1 MSHHYSGPDWAFPR
15 GDARLDLADLYAFP
29 KPHDAS
35 KSIFVM
41 NVHPSYGE
49 NPRGPT
55 SNTPFAPEA
64 LYELK
69 IDSDGDSVADI
80 AYRVRFSRSQ
90 SASQV
95 ATLCRAEGRDARAA
109 GHGGQKIVEH
119 ASISMGQE
127 ARITEGGDHRFFA
140 GWRSDPFFFDR
151 RAPLT
156 TSSLLVTISSPA
168 KMCAAWCWRSRT
180 RLCRPK
186 PLGCGT
192 VRFFHP
198 TDQAKVGC
206 KWSAERGRFNSSW
219 FLDCP
224 LRRVMPTLPASL
236 RTTPSSFLPSRTRW
250 STLAAIHRNKRRA
263 SQRRCC
269 QRCLSTIHRVRRVF
283 PSTEGRSLTTPL
295 IRSSRFS
302 QMER

>member
-29 KPHDAS
+29 KPDDNG

-69 IDSDGDSVADI
+69 TDSDGDSVADI
-80 AYRVRFSRSQ
+80 AYRVRFSPSQ
-90 SASQV
+90 SGSQA
-95 ATLCRAEGRDARAA
+95 ATLCRAECGDAGAA
-109 GHGGQKIVEH
+109 G
-119 ASISMGQE
+119 
-127 ARITEGGDHRFFA
+127 
-140 GWRSDPFFFDR
+140 
-151 RAPLT
+151 
-156 TSSLLVTISSPA
+156 
-168 KMCAAWCWRSRT
+168 
-180 RLCRPK
+180 
-186 PLGCGT
+186 
-192 VRFFHP
+192 
-198 TDQAKVGC
+198 DQAKVGC

-219 FLDCP
+219 FSDCP
-224 LRRVMPTLPASL
+224 LRRIMPTLLANL

-250 STLAAIHRNKRRA
+250 STLAVMHPKKRRA

-269 QRCLSTIHRVRRVF
+269 QRCFSTIHRVRPLF
-283 PSTEGRSLTTPL
+283 PLTEGRSPTTPL

>member
-29 KPHDAS
+29 KPDDAS

-49 NPRGPT
+49 NPRGST

-80 AYRVRFSRSQ
+80 AYRVRFSQSQ
-90 SASQV
+90 SGSQA
-95 ATLCRAEGRDARAA
+95 ATLFRAEGRDPRAA
-109 GHGGQKIVEH
+109 GDEGQKIVEH
-119 ASISMGQE
+119 APISMGLE
-127 ARITEGGDHRFFA
+127 ARITEGDEHRFFA

-151 RAPLT
+151 CGAINNLQFTGEDFFADKNVCSMVLEVPNSALPPRAIGLWHRT
-156 TSSLLVTISSPA
+156 LLPSDGSGEGWV
-168 KMCAAWCWRSRT
+168 
-180 RLCRPK
+180 
-186 PLGCGT
+186 
-192 VRFFHP
+192 
-198 TDQAKVGC
+198 Q
-206 KWSAERGRFNSSW
+206 AERGRFNSSW
-219 FLDCP
+219 FSDCP
-224 LRRVMPTLPASL
+224 LRRIMPTLLANL

-250 STLAAIHRNKRRA
+250 STLAVMHPKKRRA

-269 QRCLSTIHRVRRVF
+269 QRCFSTIHRVRPVF
-283 PSTEGRSLTTPL
+283 PLTEGRSPTTPL

-302 QMER
+302 QGER